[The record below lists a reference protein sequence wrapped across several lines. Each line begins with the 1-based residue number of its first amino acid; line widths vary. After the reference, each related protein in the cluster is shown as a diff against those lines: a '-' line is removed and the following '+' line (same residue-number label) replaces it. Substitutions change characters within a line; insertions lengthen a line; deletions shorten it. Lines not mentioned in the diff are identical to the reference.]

1 MLLKHNDN
9 DDDDDDNLEKDI
21 ASLFF
26 GLRSCKPKAKGSAF
40 IVFIK
45 EEPLTSP
52 LYNIGGDASVTQKFP
67 PVKPKITAAHQHL
80 YIPEA

>member
-9 DDDDDDNLEKDI
+9 NDDDDNLEKDI

-26 GLRSCKPKAKGSAF
+26 GLRSCKPKAKGSTF

-52 LYNIGGDASVTQKFP
+52 LYSIGGDASVTQKFP
-67 PVKPKITAAHQHL
+67 PVTPKITAAHQHL
-80 YIPEA
+80 YISEA